1 MRILLRLLAALV
13 LVSGLAACGETI
25 ATGTGSGTQFNPVT
39 GQPVQ
44 TEQRVDVR
52 IKRTGIGAPGADSVL
67 GNMLGG
73 NAGGSSSFGSVGYY
87 GPAEVFPAGT
97 ILVQG
102 PGPGCRTIARRP
114 SGQENCVGA
123 GGYSGASPW
132 SLGGGYYGTG
142 QYYTTMQNG
151 KWVQKQDI
159 QPGFKV
165 N

>member
-13 LVSGLAACGETI
+13 LVNGLAACGETI

-44 TEQRVDVR
+44 TEQRVDVK
-52 IKRTGIGAPGADSVL
+52 IKRTGIGAPSADSVL
-67 GNMLGG
+67 GNMLGSG
-73 NAGGSSSFGSVGYY
+73 AGGSSSYGYGSVGYY

-114 SGQENCVGA
+114 SGQENCVGT

-132 SLGGGYYGTG
+132 SSGGGYYGTG
-142 QYYTTMQNG
+142 QYYYNPRTGTQ
-151 KWVQKQDI
+151 QQDI
-159 QPGFKV
+159 RPGFKV